1 MKIRFC
7 AALLLA
13 ALGVFALTGCQASA
27 MDTLD
32 NLEETIENRLDRAGD
47 AIGRAI
53 EPPATQS
60 ATENRI
66 TPEEAEA
73 IAFAHAGVNAEDVQR
88 LRIEFD
94 YDDGRPE
101 YEVDF
106 ICNGWEYDYEILA
119 VTGEI
124 LRSEAETAEPHPSS
138 TAPAGSGPPAT
149 EAMAPQDSQ
158 PQRLTE
164 EQAREIALKDAGL
177 TMEQVTRLKVEF
189 DYDDGRPEYE
199 VDFHHNGWE
208 YDYEIHAE
216 TGKILA
222 QDKDRED

>member
-53 EPPATQS
+53 EPPATQP

-66 TPEEAEA
+66 SPEEAEA
-73 IAFAHAGVNAEDVQR
+73 IAFAHAGVNAGDVRQVR
-88 LRIEFD
+88 VEYD
-94 YDDGRPE
+94 YDDRRPE
-101 YEVDF
+101 YDIDF
-106 ICNGWEYDYEILA
+106 ICNGWEYDYEIHA

-124 LRSEAETAEPHPSS
+124 LRSEAETAETHPSS
-138 TAPAGSGPPAT
+138 TAPAGSGPSAT
-149 EAMAPQDSQ
+149 EAMAPQSSQ
-158 PQRLTE
+158 PQLLAE
-164 EQAREIALKDAGL
+164 EQARDIALKDAGL
-177 TMEQVTRLKVEF
+177 TKEQVTRLKVEF

-199 VDFHHNGWE
+199 VDFYHEGWE
-208 YDYEIHAE
+208 YDYEIDAQ
-216 TGKILA
+216 TGDIRSR
-222 QDKDRED
+222 DKDRED